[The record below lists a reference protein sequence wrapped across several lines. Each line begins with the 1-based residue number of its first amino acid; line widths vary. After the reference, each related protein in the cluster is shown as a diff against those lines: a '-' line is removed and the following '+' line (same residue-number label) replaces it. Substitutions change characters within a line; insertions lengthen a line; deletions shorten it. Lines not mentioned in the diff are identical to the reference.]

1 MQDQDVGRDAGS
13 GCRIGMRAGMQNR
26 DVSRDAGLGCRLGC
40 WMGMRAGML
49 DRDAGR
55 DAGWDAGSGCW
66 IGMLGRDAGRDAEP
80 PAPSPGPAA
89 ARRDT
94 AAGWDLRCQK
104 AKKRFKISVWGF
116 NSPRP
121 RGVRILR

>member
-26 DVSRDAGLGCRLGC
+26 DVSRDAGLGCRL
-40 WMGMRAGML
+40 
-49 DRDAGR
+49 
-55 DAGWDAGSGCW
+55 GCW